1 MSFLYV
7 HTPRQWS
14 FSKQQFPTH
23 LSMKACIW
31 FSENS
36 EFWWFAFVR
45 EFSARSKFEYW
56 VSISQFYHLH
66 MFCKMLVHKIHWFF
80 FSWMVSF
87 LLFLICRSALFI
99 IDNNTL
105 LVTYV
110 ATIFLFSNLLF
121 FITLKKSLRYFIA
134 YITPPSPPFL
144 NSGKPISVTIV
155 MPFVELPIN
164 GKRCYIYSHTS
175 IV

>member
-1 MSFLYV
+1 
-7 HTPRQWS
+7 
-14 FSKQQFPTH
+14 
-23 LSMKACIW
+23 MKACIW

-45 EFSARSKFEYW
+45 EVSARSKFEYW

-99 IDNNTL
+99 IDSNTL

-110 ATIFLFSNLLF
+110 AMIFQFAFFHYPQKIPQVLYSISHPTFTPIPKLWQAHLCHSSHAFCRITYKWKKVLYIFSYKYCVN
-121 FITLKKSLRYFIA
+121 TCYYFSCVI
-134 YITPPSPPFL
+134 PRRGVSW
-144 NSGKPISVTIV
+144 
-155 MPFVELPIN
+155 
-164 GKRCYIYSHTS
+164 
-175 IV
+175 